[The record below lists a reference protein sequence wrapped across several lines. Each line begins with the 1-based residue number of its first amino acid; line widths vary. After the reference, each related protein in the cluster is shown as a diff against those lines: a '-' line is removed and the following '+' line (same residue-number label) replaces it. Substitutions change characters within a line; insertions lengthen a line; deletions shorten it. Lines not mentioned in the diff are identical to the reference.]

1 MNCKNNVYEK
11 IKKKIEI
18 ENKNTKFCYVQ
29 GPTGPIGPMGPMG
42 PQGESGM
49 DGAATI
55 KIGTT
60 ETGDYN
66 TQAMV
71 TNVGTK
77 ENVILNFKIPQGIPG
92 EKGETGPE
100 GKIGPQGKTGESE
113 HISIDGAETVTSL
126 EEAQVLDD
134 FENNIHHLKF
144 YIPKGEKGEIGPAGP
159 RGLPGEIGIS
169 EHISIDGVETV
180 TAQEDAQVIDD
191 FESNI
196 HHLTFYLPQG
206 EKGEKG
212 EQGDPGIQGPR
223 GEPYG
228 LGAYGERYSDST
240 EMFEIQPNTE
250 TIIPLDKT
258 GPAIFTSYNSSY
270 AIEIVKYGTYLI
282 NFFLNIA
289 TSTDVNY
296 TITVKASGTRLP
308 GSQIKVSSKANVIQ
322 NVYGSVTFSLV
333 EKDEVVLVI
342 TPDQTTNLIF
352 DGTTNAKISVIKID

>member
-11 IKKKIEI
+11 IKKKIEA
-18 ENKNTKFCYVQ
+18 ENKNTRFCYVQ
-29 GPTGPIGPMGPMG
+29 GPTGPMGPTG
-42 PQGESGM
+42 PQGEPGM

-55 KIGTT
+55 EIGKT

-92 EKGETGPE
+92 EKGEIGPE
-100 GKIGPQGKTGESE
+100 GKTGPQGIQGKTGESD
-113 HISIDGAETVTSL
+113 HITIDGVEAITPE
-126 EEAQVLDD
+126 EEAQIIDD
-134 FENNIHHLKF
+134 FENNIHHLTF
-144 YIPKGEKGEIGPAGP
+144 YIPRGEKGEIGPAGP

-180 TAQEDAQVIDD
+180 TTQEDAQVIDD

-196 HHLTFYLPQG
+196 HHLTFYLPKG

-212 EQGDPGIQGPR
+212 EQGDPGIQGPK
-223 GEPYG
+223 GEPNG
-228 LGAYGERYSDST
+228 LGAYGERYSSST
-240 EMFEIQPNTE
+240 EMFEIQPNVE
-250 TIIPLDKT
+250 TIIPLERT

-270 AIEIVKYGTYLI
+270 AIEIVRHGTYLI

-333 EKDEVVLVI
+333 ENDEVVLVI